1 MILRII
7 RKWRSLSISYRISIV
22 AVYLVLGVLSLTCLY
37 PLYYVIIASFSNP
50 ATLIRLPGILL
61 YPLKP
66 YTLEGFYL
74 VFKNK
79 LVVSGYINTIFIVA
93 TGVSLN
99 MIMTAIGAYII
110 SIRGLMFR
118 KQITIFIIFTMYFS
132 GGMVPAYLN
141 IKDLGLMNSLWAL
154 IFPVAIN
161 TSNLIIMRSA
171 FMAIPVSLIE
181 AAKID
186 GASHWT
192 IFTRIMLP
200 VSKATLAVLV
210 LYYAVSHWNSWF
222 TASIYLQTNTKFPLQ
237 LVLRDILINSQT
249 EDMMGDI
256 QEAMTPQ
263 ISLLVKY
270 ALIVISTLPIMCLYP
285 FIQKYFKKGV
295 ILGAVKG

>member
-1 MILRII
+1 MLSGMV
-7 RKWRSLSISYRISIV
+7 RKWCSLSISYRIFIV
-22 AVYLVLGVLSLTCLY
+22 AVYLILGGLSLTCLY

-50 ATLIRLPGILL
+50 SALIRLPGILL

-66 YTLEGFYL
+66 YTLDGFYL

-79 LVVSGYINTIFIVA
+79 LVVSGYVNTIFIVV
-93 TGVSLN
+93 TGVILN
-99 MIMTAIGAYII
+99 MIMTTIGAYVI

-118 KQITIFIIFTMYFS
+118 KQLTIFIIFTMYFS
-132 GGMVPAYLN
+132 GGMVPVYLN

-171 FMAIPVSLIE
+171 FMAIPMSLIE

-222 TASIYLQTNTKFPLQ
+222 SASLYLQTNTKFPLQ

-249 EDMMGDI
+249 EDMMGDV
-256 QEAMTPQ
+256 QEAMTPE

-295 ILGAVKG
+295 ILGAIKG

>member
-7 RKWRSLSISYRISIV
+7 RKWRSLSISYRIFIV
-22 AVYLVLGVLSLTCLY
+22 AVYLVLGGLSLTCLY

-50 ATLIRLPGILL
+50 AALIRLPGILL

-79 LVVSGYINTIFIVA
+79 LVVSGYINTIFIVV

-99 MIMTAIGAYII
+99 MIMTTIGAYVI

-132 GGMVPAYLN
+132 GGMVPSYLN

-222 TASIYLQTNTKFPLQ
+222 SASIYLQTNTKFPLQ